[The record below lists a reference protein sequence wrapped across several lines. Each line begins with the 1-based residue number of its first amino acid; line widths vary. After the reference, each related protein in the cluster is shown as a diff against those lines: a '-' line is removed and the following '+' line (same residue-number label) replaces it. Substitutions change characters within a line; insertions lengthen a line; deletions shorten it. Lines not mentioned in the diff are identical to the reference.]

1 MEEAEADWAHVCIS
15 FHNDQEHL
23 HHRAIGR
30 LQADNAAADAHAA
43 RLLHQTPLSLPS
55 RSLNAQPPSSPS
67 STRPVRF
74 NGVLIGWVL
83 YVGSLDGVEAHS
95 NLKSAHDALKVA
107 LSEGPAIIILAQEIE
122 QAADANRTMQLS
134 YTLEH
139 AELEDEPEGAK

>member
-1 MEEAEADWAHVCIS
+1 MGLPIFVGGYVGNTATSLANSSPRMVACEELVLPIPASSRWKK
-15 FHNDQEHL
+15 Q
-23 HHRAIGR
+23 RQIGR
-30 LQADNAAADAHAA
+30 
-43 RLLHQTPLSLPS
+43 T
-55 RSLNAQPPSSPS
+55 SLNAQPPSSPS
-67 STRPVRF
+67 STRPVKF

-122 QAADANRTMQLS
+122 QAADANHTMQLS